1 MILFSTFMTLLTI
14 PTILVCS
21 FVILV
26 INAILKIN
34 EWYYWQLNSAKD
46 FDIYRS
52 LGFSQKIHLLN
63 RNKRR

>member
-34 EWYYWQLNSAKD
+34 E
-46 FDIYRS
+46 
-52 LGFSQKIHLLN
+52 
-63 RNKRR
+63 